1 MMISDEYQ
9 MKAAHMMQSAASEM
23 TRAASDIQQAV
34 QEFKFLLADGYGGNG
49 LCLLEELRNARSKE
63 ADK

>member
-1 MMISDEYQ
+1 MISDEYQ
-9 MKAAHMMQSAASEM
+9 IKAAHMMQSAASEM

-49 LCLLEELRNARSKE
+49 LLLLEELCRARGE
-63 ADK
+63 QA